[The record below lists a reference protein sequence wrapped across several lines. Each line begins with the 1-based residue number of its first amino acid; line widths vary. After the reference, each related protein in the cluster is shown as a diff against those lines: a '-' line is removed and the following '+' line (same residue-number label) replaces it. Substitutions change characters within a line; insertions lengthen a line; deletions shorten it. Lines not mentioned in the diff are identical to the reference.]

1 MICCHVHQVN
11 FSISRLVRE
20 AEAKLAEEAA
30 AQKEKEDL
38 LLEIKL
44 KVIYIIFK
52 TIKMVIIMLN
62 LLGLQWVSQ
71 QMESL
76 SLLHPLLQ

>member
-1 MICCHVHQVN
+1 MRALKFLKNRLRVKLFTCNVAINPAHL
-11 FSISRLVRE
+11 FTFRLLVRE

-44 KVIYIIFK
+44 KVI
-52 TIKMVIIMLN
+52 
-62 LLGLQWVSQ
+62 
-71 QMESL
+71 
-76 SLLHPLLQ
+76 